1 MYGRWKVI
9 CVGYKE
15 RTQEEKEEEEA
26 EHGRCEKI
34 SWELMAENNWLVGW
48 EWKKAIERFAG
59 DPWEILAKNQN

>member
-34 SWELMAENNWLVGW
+34 SWELMAENN
-48 EWKKAIERFAG
+48 
-59 DPWEILAKNQN
+59 